1 MAAEYNTTLVGH
13 RRPVFRPLA
22 TVTAL
27 ALATLVVSPTLVAM
41 HRGRQGRI
49 AGHLHGSAT
58 SAASHLPTSVEQ
70 PITATPIKHVV
81 VIFQENVSFDH
92 YFGTYPSA
100 ANPAGEP
107 AFRAAAAT
115 PGVDGLGEA
124 LLTRNPN
131 LSSPQRLDRAQAHTC
146 DQDHGY
152 TAEQQAAD
160 HGAMDAFVQFTGAS
174 PKFLRMMN

>member
-1 MAAEYNTTLVGH
+1 MRLSHLLLVVGAA
-13 RRPVFRPLA
+13 
-22 TVTAL
+22 AL
-27 ALATLVVSPTLVAM
+27 ALSPAP
-41 HRGRQGRI
+41 
-49 AGHLHGSAT
+49 
-58 SAASHLPTSVEQ
+58 SAADQAHDAAAAFA
-70 PITATPIKHVV
+70 TATPIKHVV

-131 LSSPQRLDRAQAHTC
+131 LSNPQRLDRAQAHTC
-146 DQDHGY
+146 DQDHGH
-152 TAEQQAAD
+152 TAAQQAPD
-160 HGAMDAFVQFTGAS
+160 HGAMHAFVQS
-174 PKFLRMMN
+174 